1 MMLRCVSGSK
11 RSFNFFFVRQ
21 TGEKVSQSGGDLY
34 PLLAEHLC
42 KVMNMSVIHHH
53 SKMCIALEYTCS
65 LTLHLQVSQQ
75 VNYAKGMFEERR
87 YTVISNGDG
96 MLED

>member
-1 MMLRCVSGSK
+1 MGPNIALI
-11 RSFNFFFVRQ
+11 FFFVRQ
-21 TGEKVSQSGGDLY
+21 TGEKVSQSGSDLY
-34 PLLAEHLC
+34 PLLVEHLC
-42 KVMNMSVIHHH
+42 QVMNRSVIHHH
-53 SKMCIALEYTCS
+53 SKICIALEYVCS
-65 LTLHLQVSQQ
+65 LTLHLQVSHQ

>member
-1 MMLRCVSGSK
+1 MGS
-11 RSFNFFFVRQ
+11 NIALIFFFVRQ
-21 TGEKVSQSGGDLY
+21 TGEKVSHSGGDMY
-34 PLLAEHLC
+34 PLLVEHLC
-42 KVMNMSVIHHH
+42 KVMNRSVIHHH
-53 SKMCIALEYTCS
+53 RKMCIAFEYICS
-65 LTLHLQVSQQ
+65 LTLYLQVSQQ

>member
-1 MMLRCVSGSK
+1 VCPDIAVI
-11 RSFNFFFVRQ
+11 FFFVRQ
-21 TGEKVSQSGGDLY
+21 TGKKMSQPVGDLY
-34 PLLAEHLC
+34 PLLVEHLC
-42 KVMNMSVIHHH
+42 KVMNRSVIHHY
-53 SKMCIALEYTCS
+53 SKMCIALEYICS

-75 VNYAKGMFEERR
+75 VCYAKGMFEERR

>member
-1 MMLRCVSGSK
+1 MIK
-11 RSFNFFFVRQ
+11 
-21 TGEKVSQSGGDLY
+21 SQSGGDMY
-34 PLLAEHLC
+34 SLLDEHLC
-42 KVMNMSVIHHH
+42 KVMNMSVIHLH
-53 SKMCIALEYTCS
+53 SKMCITVEYICS

-87 YTVISNGDG
+87 FTVISNGDS